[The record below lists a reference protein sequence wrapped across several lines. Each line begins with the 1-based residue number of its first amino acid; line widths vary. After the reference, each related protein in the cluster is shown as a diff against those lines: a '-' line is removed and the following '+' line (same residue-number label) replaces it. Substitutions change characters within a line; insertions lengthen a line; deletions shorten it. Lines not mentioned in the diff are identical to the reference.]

1 MPSHEIFIGWNTIV
15 VSVTGDEEG
24 TKTNDGTRGYPF
36 PR

>member
-1 MPSHEIFIGWNTIV
+1 MPSHENFIGWNTIV

-24 TKTNDGTRGYPF
+24 TMTNDSTRGYAF